1 MRASLDT
8 PLRLEDMARIAHLSP
23 FHFERVFSSLT
34 GLSAAAFQA
43 ALRLDAAKRALLEG
57 NTSITEVCFALGY
70 DSLGSFTTRFTRAVG
85 LSPAAFRARV
95 SQFEGIDMRDVL
107 HAAAARAAVGQ
118 SDNPAIRVVLEH
130 ARTDD
135 AIAWFGAF
143 PKGIPDRPPSSGT
156 IAIGNAT
163 FGLGPLASGIHHVLA
178 ASYPPSPSIADYLV
192 QHQQMRVATSGPMRV
207 GDGEPIAILLQLRK
221 LEMTDPPILLALPL
235 FTLRPQ
241 AEEAWTH
248 LRLIPSSRSL
258 RHKESTDRKMHIAFT
273 SIYVTDQDRAK
284 KFYIDMLGF
293 EERVDAPMGDGT
305 RWVTVAPPGEKTEIV
320 FMAKGFPGW
329 SLEAV
334 GQNTRGCL
342 AVDDVFAAHQK
353 WAAKGV
359 EFTDGPRMEFF
370 GGWAMFKD
378 NDGNEWG
385 LHSPVRQVA
394 ASAN

>member
-1 MRASLDT
+1 MPDSVAPPKRTNRRATRAGLRELLKPDGPVPAQRPRTLPFRSVERYIFVAVAKTARVISVQPRVPAIPASVHRGRVEHVITCMRASLDT

-43 ALRLDAAKRALLEG
+43 ASRLDAAKRALLEG

-241 AEEAWTH
+241 AG
-248 LRLIPSSRSL
+248 RSVDA
-258 RHKESTDRKMHIAFT
+258 SAADTFVPFT
-273 SIYVTDQDRAK
+273 S
-284 KFYIDMLGF
+284 
-293 EERVDAPMGDGT
+293 P
-305 RWVTVAPPGEKTEIV
+305 
-320 FMAKGFPGW
+320 
-329 SLEAV
+329 
-334 GQNTRGCL
+334 
-342 AVDDVFAAHQK
+342 
-353 WAAKGV
+353 
-359 EFTDGPRMEFF
+359 
-370 GGWAMFKD
+370 
-378 NDGNEWG
+378 
-385 LHSPVRQVA
+385 
-394 ASAN
+394 